1 MSNKLNT
8 VTIIQNKIDNLNN
21 IDKWSNRLNEIVQIK
36 DDINN
41 ETTNINNILESLDEP
56 INITKEY
63 NIDKII
69 TDFNKVELSKKI
81 KYYQYLNNHIKKIES
96 ELFNN

>member
-21 IDKWSNRLNEIVQIK
+21 IDKWSDRLDEIVQIK

-41 ETTNINNILESLDEP
+41 ETTNINSILESLDEP

-81 KYYQYLNNHIKKIES
+81 KYYQYLNNHIKKIET
-96 ELFNN
+96 ELFN

>member
-81 KYYQYLNNHIKKIES
+81 KYYQYLNNHIKKIET
-96 ELFNN
+96 ELFN

>member
-21 IDKWSNRLNEIVQIK
+21 IDKWSDRLDEIVQIK

-81 KYYQYLNNHIKKIES
+81 KYYQYLNNHIKKIET
-96 ELFNN
+96 ELFN

>member
-21 IDKWSNRLNEIVQIK
+21 IDKWSDRLDEIVQIK

-56 INITKEY
+56 TNITKEY

-69 TDFNKVELSKKI
+69 NEFNKVELSKKI
-81 KYYQYLNNHIKKIES
+81 KYYQYLNSHIKKIET
-96 ELFNN
+96 ELFS